1 MVQHN
6 EKVVI
11 GVENGKVIP
20 PKDDATEEKKTFGI
34 DREEN
39 NQKEEKPNNELI
51 NNVNN

>member
-11 GVENGKVIP
+11 GVENEKVIP

-34 DREEN
+34 NREEH
-39 NQKEEKPNNELI
+39 NQKEEKLNKQ
-51 NNVNN
+51 

>member
-34 DREEN
+34 NREEN
-39 NQKEEKPNNELI
+39 NQQKKN
-51 NNVNN
+51 